1 VIQIKYPAPINKFN
15 NDKELES
22 LVKELKQKP
31 KAAHRKA
38 SVNKG
43 NQDVVSSLSHKG
55 AQNPNEHFNKS
66 NKQKNSRV
74 PVPKTPDEKHFN
86 SQKSPEAILREKDAD
101 KEERKDAKE
110 KYNQTF
116 KVTPEKPLSKSLKKQ
131 VTSKNPSENKNEAAN
146 RKEKT
151 SGTNY

>member
-1 VIQIKYPAPINKFN
+1 MIQIKYPAPINKFN

-55 AQNPNEHFNKS
+55 AQNPNEQFNKS

-146 RKEKT
+146 RKEKI